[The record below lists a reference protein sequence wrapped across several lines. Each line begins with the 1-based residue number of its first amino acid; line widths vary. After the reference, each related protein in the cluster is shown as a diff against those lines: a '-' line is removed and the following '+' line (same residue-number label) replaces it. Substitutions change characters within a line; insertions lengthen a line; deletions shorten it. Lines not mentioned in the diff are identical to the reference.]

1 MELALT
7 LVLSAGFGFL
17 LLIVMIAILD
27 RMDKKRD
34 QRKDLEDEVRNSH
47 RDIIQFLKITG
58 WYEKYKSSPTIGR
71 SDDRVLKLFRDD
83 LRLLDLDTH
92 NREQDQK
99 IERARKRL
107 KVSNES
113 R

>member
-1 MELALT
+1 MGLALT
-7 LVLSAGFGFL
+7 LVSSAGFGFL
-17 LLIVMIAILD
+17 LVIAMITLLD
-27 RMDKKRD
+27 KRDKKRD

-47 RDIIQFLKITG
+47 RDIIQILKITG
-58 WYEKYKSSPTIGR
+58 LY
-71 SDDRVLKLFRDD
+71 DRYQPSLPMITPNKQVIELLRDD